1 MATEPS
7 PIEGI
12 IHPDHPTTI
21 AMPIIDFRP
30 TSFPAD
36 QLFLYTARAT
46 PLDPDEEED
55 GQVLPLLGDREVRPV
70 LKAVLEKFKREMYM
84 EGDFAKD
91 GVVVD
96 VDGRTFVSSHDMR
109 LEGERKYRAL
119 VTVYDGPGRPD
130 GTRVWERV
138 CWGRDEKGSGRMRWI
153 CVERIELEKGEVKI
167 DGTGDEPQPKDK
179 EYHWFWFSVGIREK
193 SFGGLRSLIEVSQAQ
208 IGAVADKA
216 RNCLHALLKHEFV
229 TSPQQKLVVRGN
241 KFFSPSADAVVR
253 GVEFRTG
260 VAKSLHLAN
269 VECAT
274 PLGDEHSGVTLREK
288 ECHQLFLPATS
299 LASFMETHFS
309 KAASSL
315 DATSTKL
322 MSDALKGTK
331 VKILSPKHGW
341 VKTIHGFSGK
351 TPDHQKIPS
360 SVPGVEI
367 RVSDFYAGDG
377 TVLNYTHLPCVNLG
391 SQKRPYYVPPELCSI
406 LPDQPFHQSGDKT
419 FQREVAALRL
429 RYLPK
434 QELSHTTH
442 DLKDPRVA
450 KFKKGKDTNSSEQSL
465 NENGAQLL
473 HSEAAFH
480 YPKCRNYESSR
491 MKETHIIFAEV
502 GITLPV
508 KSPSW
513 GEFQGAVRS
522 QAKQSRLPAGE
533 PVRPLATVHDK
544 VIRLLYAKDGACTS
558 EWCAQLSSAISAS
571 GKDSSNVVVL
581 FSIEEV
587 PNRAKIFQTM
597 KSVCNSEKIGVQ
609 SIGIHIDSLHR
620 EVMNDK
626 SGGLARYVSRIF
638 RKIFARTPAAIGRSP
653 HEELAVGIHV
663 SHLSSCRGEKPSYL
677 IAFASRQM
685 KHATQ
690 YRTSVH
696 MFRPDDATAPKLEKL
711 FFEHIEKHGYDD
723 NTAPKSIVVF
733 RSGLPLPYGA
743 TESGSTGN
751 SPTSDKFAGSE
762 STLDDNDQFCGTV
775 AAYDIQTECALLTR
789 SLNACSWATDSLQL
803 HVIEVST
810 DKSLG
815 ILKHVEQDLAK
826 TMSRI
831 QAENRASTPRNPK
844 GLFFLSGKGLL
855 SLKSD
860 EVCTYNHTARKDS
873 ASFTKLKMHP
883 RLTVDQWRDSAETT
897 TTATTNG
904 TPIGGTRAQKTSF
917 GASENNVAPS
927 FDKPTRTSKTN
938 DAAVF
943 SAPAQTAKTNGVLSE
958 HKHQSLEAVAAN
970 LRKRAGDNTCFP
982 YQEKEG
988 RDRLARIFCDNHIGL
1003 HESNVPIP
1011 TYLARRVIGWAIAH
1025 MEYVTENT
1033 QAGRSI
1039 TRPVLHKVH
1048 KNRENDL
1055 WYL

>member
-1 MATEPS
+1 MATTPS

-12 IHPDHPTTI
+12 LHPDRPIAI

-30 TSFPAD
+30 TSFPAE
-36 QLFLYTARAT
+36 QLFLYTAQAT
-46 PLDPDEEED
+46 HPEQEED
-55 GQVLPLLGDREVRPV
+55 GQVLRSPDERETKPV
-70 LKAVLEKFKREMYM
+70 VKAVMEKFKREMYTD
-84 EGDFAKD
+84 GNFAKN

-96 VDGRTFVSSHDMR
+96 VDGRAFVSSNDMR
-109 LEGERKYRAL
+109 LQGERKYRAL
-119 VTVYDGPGRPD
+119 VGVYDGSGRPD
-130 GTRVWERV
+130 GAGVWERI
-138 CWGRDEKGSGRMRWI
+138 CLGRDEEGRAKVRWVH
-153 CVERIELEKGEVKI
+153 VERIELEKGEAKI
-167 DGTGDEPQPKDK
+167 DGAGSELQPAEKN
-179 EYHWFWFSVGIREK
+179 YRWFFFSVGIQEK
-193 SFGGLRSLIEVSQAQ
+193 SFGGLRSLIEVSRAQ
-208 IGAVADKA
+208 
-216 RNCLHALLKHEFV
+216 HEFA

-241 KFFSPSADAVVR
+241 KFFSPLPDAVVR

-274 PLGDEHSGVTLREK
+274 PVGDNHSGVTLREK
-288 ECHQLFLPATS
+288 ECHQLFFPSTS

-322 MSDALKGTK
+322 MSDVLKGTK

-341 VKTIHGFSGK
+341 VKTIHGFSDK

-360 SVPGVEI
+360 SVHGVEV

-391 SQKRPYYVPPELCSI
+391 SQKWPYYVPPELCSI
-406 LPDQPFHQSGDKT
+406 LPDQPFHRSGDKA
-419 FQREVAALRL
+419 FQREIAGLRL
-429 RYLPK
+429 RYIPK
-434 QELSHTTH
+434 QTQSHTH
-442 DLKDPRVA
+442 YDLHEPRVKKFKGEKDKDPL
-450 KFKKGKDTNSSEQSL
+450 EQSL

-473 HSEAAFH
+473 VSEGAFH
-480 YPKCRNYESSR
+480 YSKCRNYESSR

-502 GITLPV
+502 GTTLPV
-508 KSPSW
+508 KSRSW

-522 QAKQSRLPAGE
+522 QAKQSRLPAEE
-533 PVRPLATVHDK
+533 PARPLPTVHDN
-544 VIRLLYAKDGACTS
+544 VVRLLYAKDKACKS

-571 GKDSSNVVVL
+571 EKDSSNVVVL
-581 FSIEEV
+581 FSVEES
-587 PNRAKIFQTM
+587 PNRAEIFKTM

-609 SIGIHIDSLHR
+609 SIGIHIDSLRR
-620 EVMNDK
+620 EIMNDK

-653 HEELAVGIHV
+653 HEELAVGIQI
-663 SHLSSCRGEKPSYL
+663 SSLSGCRGEKPSYL

-685 KHATQ
+685 KHAIQ

-696 MFRPDDATAPKLEKL
+696 MFGPHEVTAPKLETL
-711 FFEHIEKHGYDD
+711 FVEHIEKHGYNDS
-723 NTAPKSIVVF
+723 NAPQSIVVF
-733 RSGLPLPYGA
+733 RSGLPLPCGA
-743 TESGSTGN
+743 TESGSTGS
-751 SPTSDKFAGSE
+751 SPTSDKFAESE
-762 STLDDNDQFCGTV
+762 STLDDNDHFSGTI
-775 AAYDIQTECALLTR
+775 AALDIQTECALLTR

-860 EVCTYNHTARKDS
+860 EVCTYNHTARKGS

-883 RLTVDQWRDSAETT
+883 RLTVDQWRNTAETT
-897 TTATTNG
+897 TTTTSNG
-904 TPIGGTRAQKTSF
+904 TPIGDARAQKTSF
-917 GASENNVAPS
+917 GASEDKVAPS
-927 FDKPTRTSKTN
+927 FDEPNRTLNTK
-938 DAAVF
+938 DAAGF
-943 SAPAQTAKTNGVLSE
+943 STPTHTAETNGVLYE

-1025 MEYVTENT
+1025 MEYVAEDKG
-1033 QAGRSI
+1033 AGKSVS
-1039 TRPVLHKVH
+1039 RPVLPKVH

>member
-1 MATEPS
+1 MAANPS

-30 TSFPAD
+30 TSFPAEP
-36 QLFLYTARAT
+36 LFLYTAHAIR
-46 PLDPDEEED
+46 LDTKQDED
-55 GQVLPLLGDREVRPV
+55 GQDLRSPEEREAKPVVR
-70 LKAVLEKFKREMYM
+70 AVMQEFKREMYRD
-84 EGDFAKD
+84 GNFNTD

-96 VDGRTFVSSHDMR
+96 VDGRTFLSSHDMR
-109 LEGERKYRAL
+109 LQGERKYRAL
-119 VTVYDGPGRPD
+119 VTAHDGPGRPD
-130 GTRVWERV
+130 GKGVWERIYL
-138 CWGRDEKGSGRMRWI
+138 GRDEEGRAKVRWI

-167 DGTGDEPQPKDK
+167 DGLGDELQPKDK
-179 EYHWFWFSVGIREK
+179 DYRWFWFSVGIQEK
-193 SFGGLRSLIEVSQAQ
+193 SFGGLRSLIEGSQAQ
-208 IGAVADKA
+208 VGPVADKA

-241 KFFSPSADAVVR
+241 KLFSPLADAVVR

-274 PLGDEHSGVTLREK
+274 PLGDEHSGVSLREK

-331 VKILSPKHGW
+331 AKILSPKHGW
-341 VKTIHGFSGK
+341 VKTICGFSDK
-351 TPDHQKIPS
+351 TPDHQKIFS
-360 SVPGVEI
+360 SDLGVEV

-377 TVLNYTHLPCVNLG
+377 IVLNHTHLPCVNLG
-391 SQKRPYYVPPELCSI
+391 SHKSPYYVPPELCSI
-406 LPDQPFHQSGDKT
+406 LPDQPFHHSGDKA
-419 FQREVAALRL
+419 FQREIAELRL
-429 RYLPK
+429 RYIPK
-434 QELSHTTH
+434 QELSQTAH
-442 DLKDPRVA
+442 DLKDSRVGE
-450 KFKKGKDTNSSEQSL
+450 FKKGKDNNPLEQSL

-473 HSEAAFH
+473 LSEAAFH
-480 YPKCRNYESSR
+480 YSKCRNHESSR
-491 MKETHIIFAEV
+491 
-502 GITLPV
+502 
-508 KSPSW
+508 
-513 GEFQGAVRS
+513 AVRG
-522 QAKQSRLPAGE
+522 QAEQSRLPDKE
-533 PVRPLATVHDK
+533 KSVPLATVGNE
-544 VIRLLYAKDGACTS
+544 VIRLLYANGRACTS

-571 GKDSSNVVVL
+571 GKAPSNVVVL
-581 FSIEEV
+581 FSVEKG
-587 PNRAKIFQTM
+587 PDRAEIFKTM
-597 KSVCNSEKIGVQ
+597 KAVCNSEKIGVQ
-609 SIGIHIDSLHR
+609 SIGIHIDSLRR
-620 EVMNDK
+620 EIMNDK
-626 SGGLARYVSRIF
+626 SGGLFRYVRRIF
-638 RKIFARTPAAIGRSP
+638 RKIFARTPAVAGRSP

-663 SHLSSCRGEKPSYL
+663 SPLSSCRGEKPSYL

-685 KHATQ
+685 KHAAQ

-696 MFRPDDATAPKLEKL
+696 MFRPDDAAAPKLEKL

-723 NTAPKSIVVF
+723 STAPQSIVVF
-733 RSGLPLPYGA
+733 RSGLPWPCGA
-743 TESGSTGN
+743 TGASSTES
-751 SPTSDKFAGSE
+751 SPTSGFFPGSE
-762 STLDDNDQFCGTV
+762 STLDGDDPVSGTT

-789 SLNACSWATDSLQL
+789 SLNDCSWAPDSLQL

-815 ILKHVEQDLAK
+815 IVRHVEQDLAK

-897 TTATTNG
+897 TTTTTNG
-904 TPIGGTRAQKTSF
+904 TPVGNARAQKNAF
-917 GASENNVAPS
+917 GASEE
-927 FDKPTRTSKTN
+927 K

-943 SAPAQTAKTNGVLSE
+943 RVLAHTAKTNGVSHE
-958 HKHQSLEAVAAN
+958 HEHQSLEAVAAN

-982 YQEKEG
+982 YQEKDG
-988 RDRLARIFCDNHIGL
+988 RERLARIFCDNHIGL

-1025 MEYVTENT
+1025 MEYVAENT
-1033 QAGRSI
+1033 EAGGSAS
-1039 TRPVLHKVH
+1039 RPVLPKVH